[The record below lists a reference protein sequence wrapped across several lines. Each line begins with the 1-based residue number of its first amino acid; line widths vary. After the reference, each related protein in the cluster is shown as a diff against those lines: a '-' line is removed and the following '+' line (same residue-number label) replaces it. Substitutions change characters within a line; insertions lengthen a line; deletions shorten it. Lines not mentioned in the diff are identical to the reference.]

1 MSPQEYRNEGYRIYE
16 EDIEKAVELFEK
28 AATLKDI
35 PAAVALAAYYYDEEC
50 DESTAKEWLEKAF
63 EWFEQAG
70 NPEEFAEY
78 VAFGHYEYGMILY
91 ECELN
96 YAEAWMEFTKAVDA
110 GYADAYASMGTM
122 LYEGDWTPDG
132 NPDVNGAVEF
142 WLKGMNLGSEKCAEL
157 YEEHKGET
165 VKAPETIEFE
175 NGDVY
180 KGDVNAEGLPH
191 GNGHMDYKLN
201 GYWGEYDG
209 AWVDGKRQGYGH
221 YHSMSKAARR
231 YVHDYKGEWLD
242 DKQHGQ
248 GTSEDSSE
256 VGIHCSTV
264 TETYTGGFKEGK
276 RHGHGVLVKDHFD
289 GSFTDG
295 EDRIEGEWEDGKLI
309 GTAVWD
315 YANGDHFEG
324 PLTGHGKYTFAGG
337 LSFEGEWDGGRL
349 VPESIKADAALKA
362 PLMLVTEHHSGF
374 DFNNTGT
381 FLFPA
386 EKTFVRYGS
395 AVAIVRDSTFSTN
408 QGIEITEVTADSVS
422 FKVRGVFTKDSNE
435 ITDTLRR
442 GESKRYEDSHKA
454 TATIYDEDYD
464 YTVEDSLEVKVL

>member
-1 MSPQEYRNEGYRIYE
+1 MSPQEYRNEAYRIYE
-16 EDIEKAVELFEK
+16 EDMEKAVELFEK
-28 AATLKDI
+28 AASLKDI

-50 DESTAKEWLEKAF
+50 DESAAKDWLEKAF
-63 EWFEQAG
+63 AWFEEAG

-78 VAFGHYEYGMILY
+78 VAFGHYEMGMILY
-91 ECELN
+91 QCELDC
-96 YAEAWMEFTKAVDA
+96 AGAWLEFTKAVDA
-110 GYADAYASMGTM
+110 GYAEAYASMGTM

-132 NPDVNGAVEF
+132 NPDVNGAVKLWET
-142 WLKGMNLGSEKCAEL
+142 GMNLGSEKCAEL

-165 VKAPETIEFE
+165 VKAPKTITFE

-209 AWVDGKRQGYGH
+209 AWVDGKRCGKGH
-221 YHSMSKAARR
+221 YHSMSKGGRR
-231 YVHDYKGEWLD
+231 YVHDYKGEWFD

-248 GTSEDSSE
+248 GTSKDSSE
-256 VGIHCSTV
+256 QGLHCSTV
-264 TETYTGGFKEGK
+264 TETYTGGFNEGK

-324 PLTGHGKYTFAGG
+324 PLTGHGKYTYANG
-337 LSFEGEWDGGRL
+337 LSFEGEWENGVLIPD
-349 VPESIKADAALKA
+349 SIKSSSTQGA
-362 PLMLVTEHHSGF
+362 PLLLVTEHHSGF
-374 DFNNTGT
+374 DYNHTGT

-386 EKTFVRYGS
+386 AKGLVRYET
-395 AVAIVRDSTFSTN
+395 AAAISRDSDFGTK
-408 QGIEITEVTADSVS
+408 QGLEITEVTPGSVS
-422 FKVRGVFTKDSNE
+422 FVVESQFMKDRKG

-442 GESKRYEDSHKA
+442 GESRLYADSHKA
-454 TATIYDEDYD
+454 CATIYDEDYD

>member
-16 EDIEKAVELFEK
+16 EDMEKAVELFEK

-50 DESTAKEWLEKAF
+50 DESAAKDWLEKAF
-63 EWFEQAG
+63 AWFEEAG

-78 VAFGHYEYGMILY
+78 VAFGYYEYGMILY

-96 YAEAWMEFTKAVDA
+96 YAEAWMKFTEAVDA
-110 GYADAYASMGTM
+110 GYAEAYASMGTM

-132 NPDVNGAVEF
+132 NPDVNGAVEL
-142 WLKGMNLGSEKCAEL
+142 WIAGMNLGSEKCAEL
-157 YEEHKGET
+157 YEQHKGET
-165 VKAPETIEFE
+165 VKAPKTITFE

-209 AWVDGKRQGYGH
+209 AWVDGKRQGHGH
-221 YHSMSKAARR
+221 YHSMSKGGRR

-248 GTSEDSSE
+248 GTSKDSSE
-256 VGIHCSTV
+256 EGIHCATV

-295 EDRIEGEWEDGKLI
+295 EDRIEGEWIEDKLT
-309 GTAVWD
+309 GPAVWD

-324 PLTGHGKYTFAGG
+324 PLTGHGKYTYASG
-337 LSFEGEWDGGRL
+337 LSFEGEWENGA
-349 VPESIKADAALKA
+349 VIPESIKNSSSEGA
-362 PLMLVTEHHSGF
+362 PLLVVTEHHSGF
-374 DFNNTGT
+374 DYNHTGT

-386 EKTFVRYGS
+386 AKGLVRYET
-395 AVAIVRDSTFSTN
+395 AAAISKDSGFGTK
-408 QGIEITEVTADSVS
+408 QGLEITEVTPDSVS
-422 FKVRGVFTKDSNE
+422 FVVESQFMKDRKG

-442 GESKRYEDSHKA
+442 GESRLYADSHRA
-454 TATIYDEDYD
+454 CATIYDEDYD
-464 YTVEDSLEVKVL
+464 YTIEDYLEVKVL

>member
-1 MSPQEYRNEGYRIYE
+1 MTPEEYRNEGYRIYE
-16 EDIEKAVELFEK
+16 EDMDKAVELFQK
-28 AATLKDI
+28 AAAKKDI
-35 PAAVALAAYYYDEEC
+35 PAGVALAAYYYDEEC
-50 DESTAKEWLEKAF
+50 DENSAKEWLEKAF

-70 NPEEFAEY
+70 NPEEFADY
-78 VAFGHYEYGMILY
+78 VAFGHYEMGMILY
-91 ECELN
+91 QCELDC
-96 YAEAWMEFTKAVDA
+96 AGAWLEFTKAVDA
-110 GYADAYASMGTM
+110 GYAEAYASMGTM

-132 NPDVNGAVEF
+132 DPDVNGAVEL
-142 WLKGMNLGSEKCAEL
+142 WETGMSLGDQKCTGL
-157 YEEHKGET
+157 YKEHKGET
-165 VKAPETIEFE
+165 VKDPKTVRFE

-180 KGDVNAEGLPH
+180 KGDVNAEGKPH
-191 GNGHMDYKLN
+191 GNGHMDYNEN
-201 GYWGEYDG
+201 GYWAEYDG

-231 YVHDYKGEWLD
+231 YAHDYKGEWLD

-289 GSFTDG
+289 GSFTNG
-295 EDRIEGEWEDGKLI
+295 KDRVEGEWVDGNLTGSAIKE
-309 GTAVWD
+309 
-315 YANGDHFEG
+315 YANGDCYEG
-324 PLTGHGKYTFAGG
+324 PVTGHGKYTFASG

-349 VPESIKADAALKA
+349 VPESIKVDAALKS

-374 DFNNTGT
+374 DYNNTGT

-395 AVAIVRDSTFSTN
+395 AVAIERDSTFSTN

-422 FKVRGVFTKDSNE
+422 FKVRGAFVADGKSF
-435 ITDTLRR
+435 TDTLRR
-442 GESKRYEDSHKA
+442 SESQRYEDSHRA
-454 TATIYDEDYD
+454 TATIYDDDYD
-464 YTVEDSLEVKVL
+464 YTVNDYLEVKVL